1 MEDLGWERNMLSF
14 PWSNSNNHQQQ
25 QQDIGKSFVFGSD
38 NSILDH
44 LTAAGGRQMGSH
56 PLAPARI
63 DSTNVP
69 SSFGT
74 ASQYWSQGMVVNG
87 FHEGKNV
94 IPITTAATDHP
105 GVATAVV
112 AVNSLESLDCLLS
125 TTNSNG
131 ADTSPDHEDGISVIF
146 SDYNNLCNDNVLFTN
161 NNNLSG
167 VSSGDSITKEIDDGI
182 VSKCSS
188 DKRRK
193 GFYDDNPSKPKKPR
207 SDPGL
212 PTSSNINFRQT
223 MDFDEPDSEAIAQM
237 KEMIYR
243 AAAFRP
249 VSFADE
255 EAVEKPKRKNVR
267 ISRDP
272 QTVAARQRR
281 ERISEKIRVL
291 QKLVPGG
298 IKMDTASMLD
308 EAANYLKF
316 LRSQVKVLEQ
326 VGQKLDY
333 VRCGTTSNGNS
344 TSHLMQNFNRN
355 VTLGVPFP
363 MQTPFLLPHH
373 HHHQHLYPNPPPA

>member
-1 MEDLGWERNMLSF
+1 MSTRLSRSFILGTKIIFYSICFHSFDSGNQKNVILS
-14 PWSNSNNHQQQ
+14 Q
-25 QQDIGKSFVFGSD
+25 
-38 NSILDH
+38 
-44 LTAAGGRQMGSH
+44 LTAAAGGRQIISN
-56 PLAPARI
+56 PLPPARI
-63 DSTNVP
+63 DSINVP

-74 ASQYWSQGMVVNG
+74 ASQYWFQGMAVNG
-87 FHEGKNV
+87 FIEGKNV
-94 IPITTAATDHP
+94 IPITITTTDPAAATAN
-105 GVATAVV
+105 VT
-112 AVNSLESLDCLLS
+112 VNSLESLDCLLS
-125 TTNSNG
+125 ATNSNG
-131 ADTSPDHEDGISVIF
+131 AADTSPDQDECISVIF
-146 SDYNNLCNDNVLFTN
+146 SDYKNLCNN
-161 NNNLSG
+161 NG
-167 VSSGDSITKEIDDGI
+167 VSSGDSITKDMDEGI
-182 VSKCSS
+182 ISKSS
-188 DKRRK
+188 SEKLRK
-193 GFYDDNPSKPKKPR
+193 NTNGFYDDNSSRLKRPR

-223 MDFDEPDSEAIAQM
+223 MDSDEPDSEAIAQM
-237 KEMIYR
+237 KEMMYR

-298 IKMDTASMLD
+298 NKMDTASMLD

-316 LRSQVKVLEQ
+316 LRSQVKALEQ

-333 VRCGTTSNGNS
+333 VRCGTTITASS
-344 TSHLMQNFNRN
+344 TSQIMQNINPN
-355 VTLGVPFP
+355 ITLGVPFP
-363 MQTPFLLPHH
+363 MQTTFLLPH